1 MAKINYEELYEKCK
15 SEKEVLEARLSIVEK
30 KYLNECGDDKKCK
43 EKIKELEEEL
53 KKCKKDNQV
62 YLDAIKS
69 VKKPQE
75 TEEDVSELKSKIE
88 ALIEENEQLKSEI
101 EKLSEENKK
110 HKQTIREYNAS
121 FREMKSELFD
131 VSNKAN
137 NLNDVVETL
146 INEIQRFIKDKDK
159 DVFFANVIEIMK
171 FWKKS
176 T

>member
-15 SEKEVLEARLSIVEK
+15 SDKSVLEARLSIVER
-30 KYLNECGDDKKCK
+30 KYLNECGNEEECK
-43 EKIKELEEEL
+43 EKIKELEKEL
-53 KKCKKDNQV
+53 KKCKKDNQI

-69 VKKPQE
+69 VKKLQD
-75 TEEDVSELKSKIE
+75 TEENVSELKSKIE
-88 ALIEENEQLKSEI
+88 TLIEENEQLKSEM

-121 FREMKSELFD
+121 FREIKSELFNAN
-131 VSNKAN
+131 NKAN

-146 INEIQRFIKDKDK
+146 ISEIQRFIKDKDK
-159 DVFFANVIEIMK
+159 DTFFANIIEIMK